1 MRIKA
6 FIAAVAVTA
15 ALAAPASAAQY
26 RLAELYD
33 RVCVK
38 TGVKTDAIVAAAL
51 KEGFTEKPAEPEPQM
66 ETVRL
71 FMATA
76 DDGGR
81 WLIMTST
88 GSALSHSRKIVQGM
102 VACNVIGPDPG
113 DAGLAAIRRQI
124 GKADFADEQTYAFTL
139 EGGSVRPFDEKDVE
153 AETRALK
160 GAGYYTLTSNIIGGG
175 RLFTLIHVI
184 ERK

>member
-1 MRIKA
+1 MRVMPFLAA
-6 FIAAVAVTA
+6 FGLVV
-15 ALAAPASAAQY
+15 ALAGPASAAQY
-26 RLAELYD
+26 RLADLYD
-33 RVCVK
+33 RVCVR
-38 TGVKTDAIVAAAL
+38 TDVKTDAIVAAAL
-51 KEGFTEKPAEPEPQM
+51 KEGFTEQPAQPEPEM

-113 DAGLAAIRRQI
+113 DAGLATIRRQI
-124 GKADFADEQTYAFTL
+124 GKADFGDEQTFAFTR
-139 EGGSVRPFDEKDVE
+139 EGGSVRPFDQSDVE

-160 GAGYYTLTSNIIGGG
+160 GAGYYTLSSYTIGGG